1 MLACLTIQKKEI
13 EKLKKLY
20 ELYFSRR
27 GSALAE
33 LGFHDEAIIEF
44 EEASKLMPERKED
57 ILQNVE
63 KIKTIRKGLIES

>member
-1 MLACLTIQKKEI
+1 M
-13 EKLKKLY
+13 
-20 ELYFSRR
+20 
-27 GSALAE
+27 AE

-63 KIKTIRKGLIES
+63 RIKTIRNSLTES